1 MPDAASRVTCFKTP
15 SPKHPIPVAHGQAY
29 RRREKEL
36 RDAPRRRVAERH
48 ERFALPPEL
57 EHHRIDG
64 VFLVD
69 DGETE
74 FIAVVRF
81 GQGVAVA
88 AQAVEGAGGEE
99 DARGAG
105 ADGGGADY
113 AVDDGGDDGDSAAD
127 EGDYEGGLG
136 GGSGGDGE
144 GGVVGSSVVGWGS
157 Q

>member
-1 MPDAASRVTCFKTP
+1 MRDSKAVAA
-15 SPKHPIPVAHGQAY
+15 
-29 RRREKEL
+29 
-36 RDAPRRRVAERH
+36 
-48 ERFALPPEL
+48 L
-57 EHHRIDG
+57 E
-64 VFLVD
+64 
-69 DGETE
+69 E
-74 FIAVVRF
+74 F
-81 GQGVAVA
+81 GGVAVA

-157 Q
+157 QQGALMWLPSPRSINDDLSLLRRQGGGSTDTIIPTIRMLKK